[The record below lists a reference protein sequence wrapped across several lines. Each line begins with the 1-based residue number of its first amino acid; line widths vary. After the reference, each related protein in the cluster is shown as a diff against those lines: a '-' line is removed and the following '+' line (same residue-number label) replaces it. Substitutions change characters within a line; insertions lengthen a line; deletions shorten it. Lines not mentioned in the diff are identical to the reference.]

1 VTNVNGKS
9 ISEREAQR
17 RQNQRTLSVTQAA
30 EKLGVS
36 RNLAYE
42 AIKAGQIPH
51 IRIGRRILVPEA
63 ALERL
68 LSGGV

>member
-1 VTNVNGKS
+1 MVNSKANS

-17 RQNQRTLSVTQAA
+17 RESQRTFSVSEAA

-51 IRIGRRILVPEA
+51 VRIGRRILVPEA
-63 ALERL
+63 ALERML
-68 LSGGV
+68 GERA